1 MRRVKIKPPR
11 TAWVLTVALI
21 AMACCTWAAPITLE
35 NDRVR
40 IEVEPT
46 HGTILRI
53 ADKPSGIDLAPAP
66 SIAENFR
73 LMVRM
78 PDKKINTILGK
89 DQLLSSSRIA
99 GDTLIL
105 RWDGPMKDTTG
116 AEFAISV
123 QMNLRVVGSGLEFR
137 LYLTNNTEYKVQ
149 EAWYPLIGGLTRF
162 GPAGKEPDGAIW
174 APISS
179 TWSRKIA
186 LPFAGQPFGYP
197 GNLSMS
203 YTCIQS
209 PSANRTLFI
218 SSQDAIA
225 RYKVYH
231 FLELANGS
239 DKDVFTCVQHF
250 PFTAP
255 SKSFTG
261 SPIVLEFIDG
271 DYRAAGK
278 TYREW
283 FVKTFGVSKPADS
296 WIRRQSF
303 FQMVMFMLPEG
314 NINYKF
320 SDIPQMAKDAKDH
333 GINAFMISG
342 WQRGGHDNGYPYY
355 VIDPRLGTWKQL
367 EDGIKAA
374 HKMGVSIYFF
384 VNYQPM
390 MVDSEWY
397 KKDLQKYREQREDGG
412 LTWLAG
418 WPMGTLWGRMNHP
431 KLMTWADLGFP
442 EFRKIIVDQFAQLAK
457 IGADGVHVDKM
468 FPAAID
474 WNPRI
479 PMSPDTA
486 TWEGAIILTKE
497 VFAACR
503 KYSPDWAMSFECNWD
518 RMIQFGGATWWV
530 GNQLVTR
537 SVFPENA
544 ETMGLSTPFDY
555 LGVNN
560 AVRIG
565 SIVQVCPQNFTRS
578 VGWKPFAG
586 LADYIKEVKR
596 IQDSLTGTVFLGES
610 LGHEQVKLRG
620 APASGVDYNV
630 WRNLTTGKRVCI
642 LTNSTMSAAKQGIE
656 SIGGVSGKVRV
667 HTPFHKAAV
676 VKLPA
681 KVTIPAERIVFV
693 EEVGGAK

>member
-1 MRRVKIKPPR
+1 
-11 TAWVLTVALI
+11 
-21 AMACCTWAAPITLE
+21 MACCASAQPITLE
-35 NDRVR
+35 NDRILLE
-40 IEVEPT
+40 IEPLR
-46 HGTILRI
+46 GTILRI
-53 ADKPSGIDLAPAP
+53 ADKQSGIDLAPAP
-66 SIAENFR
+66 LLAENFR
-73 LMVRM
+73 LMLRTQ
-78 PDKKINTILGK
+78 DKTIRTIEGK
-89 DQLLSSSRIA
+89 NHLLSSSRIV

-105 RWDGPMKDTTG
+105 RWDGPLKD
-116 AEFAISV
+116 AEGVRHKISV
-123 QMNLRVVGSGLEFR
+123 QMNVRALGSSLEFR
-137 LYLTNNTEYKVQ
+137 LYLTNNTEFKVQ
-149 EAWYPLIGGLTRF
+149 EAWYPLVGGLAKF
-162 GPAGKEPDGAIW
+162 GPAGKEPDGVIW

-197 GNLSMS
+197 GHLNMS

-209 PSANRTLFI
+209 ASAKRSLFI
-218 SSQDAIA
+218 SSQDTIA

-231 FLELANGS
+231 FLDVANGS
-239 DKDVFTCVQHF
+239 DKDVFACVQHH

-255 SKSFTG
+255 GKSFTG
-261 SPIVLEFIDG
+261 SPIVFNFIDG
-271 DYRAAGK
+271 DYRAAGNV
-278 TYREW
+278 YREW
-283 FVKTFGVSKPADS
+283 FVSAFGVSKPEDS
-296 WIRRQSF
+296 WIRRHSF

-320 SDIPQMAKDAKDH
+320 KDIPQMARDAKDH

-355 VIDPRLGTWKQL
+355 VIDPRLGTWKEL

-374 HKMGVSIYFF
+374 HKMGVKIYFF

-390 MVDSEWY
+390 MVDSDWY
-397 KKDLQKYREQREDGG
+397 KNDLHRYREEREDGG
-412 LTWLAG
+412 MTWLAG

-431 KLMTWADLGFP
+431 KLMTWADLSFP

-468 FPAAID
+468 FPAAIE

-497 VFAACR
+497 IFAAC
-503 KYSPDWAMSFECNWD
+503 KPYSSDWAMSFECNWD

-530 GNQLVTR
+530 GNQVVTR

-578 VGWKPFAG
+578 VGWKPAAG

-610 LGHEQVKLRG
+610 LGHKQFELNGQ
-620 APASGVDYNV
+620 PEPGVDYNV
-630 WRNLTTGKRVCI
+630 WRNLRTGKRVCI
-642 LTNSTMSAAKQGIE
+642 LTNSTMTAHKQGIG

-667 HTPFHKAAV
+667 HTPFRRAV
-676 VKLPA
+676 VIKLPA
-681 KVTIPAERIVFV
+681 KVEIPAERIVFV
-693 EEVGGAK
+693 EEMGGAR